1 MIKPSSVNREMSCLR
16 QMFNDAVEKKWLERS
31 PFTDGKSLHLKENNK
46 RECWLTPDEAR
57 RLYQE
62 CPVHLQSVIECA
74 LNTGMRRKEILNLK
88 WEQIRGDWIYLGV
101 DTKTGNPVTI
111 PISEPLKGLFD
122 RLWGGD
128 TDKPANVVDMEGNA
142 VKQTSKKRK
151 GYVFLYQG
159 KPMKHI
165 KTAFIAAC
173 ERAGIPYGRETPN
186 GITFHDLRHSFG
198 SLVQQIQR
206 DIRITQQL
214 MNHKT
219 IQMTE
224 RYTHS
229 RSEAKMNAVNAIDWG
244 LHEEKR
250 ALN

>member
-1 MIKPSSVNREMSCLR
+1 
-16 QMFNDAVEKKWLERS
+16 
-31 PFTDGKSLHLKENNK
+31 
-46 RECWLTPDEAR
+46 
-57 RLYQE
+57 
-62 CPVHLQSVIECA
+62 
-74 LNTGMRRKEILNLK
+74 
-88 WEQIRGDWIYLGV
+88 
-101 DTKTGNPVTI
+101 
-111 PISEPLKGLFD
+111 
-122 RLWGGD
+122 
-128 TDKPANVVDMEGNA
+128 
-142 VKQTSKKRK
+142 
-151 GYVFLYQG
+151 
-159 KPMKHI
+159 MKHI